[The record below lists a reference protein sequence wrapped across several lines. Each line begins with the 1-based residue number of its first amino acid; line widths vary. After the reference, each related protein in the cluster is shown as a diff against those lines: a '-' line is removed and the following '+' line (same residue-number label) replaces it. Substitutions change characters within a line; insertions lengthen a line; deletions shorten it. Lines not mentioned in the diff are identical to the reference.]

1 MIRGISGQAVTQV
14 LDGER
19 RFDVAIR
26 FLPQF
31 CGTVEAMSSIPVSTP
46 SGGPIPLRDLSDI
59 NKQTG
64 ASFMYREDNARS
76 IPIKFSVRGR
86 DLQGTIAEADAT
98 IKKNVKV
105 PAGYPFEWAG
115 EFQE

>member
-31 CGTVEAMSSIPVSTP
+31 CGTVEAISNIPVSTP
-46 SGGPIPLRDLSDI
+46 SGGPIPLRDLADI

-64 ASFMYREDNARS
+64 ASFIYREDNSRY
-76 IPIKFSVRGR
+76 IPIKFHVRVPVF
-86 DLQGTIAEADAT
+86 QVTIAEAEAP
-98 IKKNVKV
+98 IRNYVKQHPV
-105 PAGYPFEWAG
+105 DHYDWDCA
-115 EFQE
+115 